1 MEYPGLLQ
9 SRISSLSHERSECS
23 VEMIGECASGL
34 SNIGGPLSS
43 KQSKDSVVENR
54 KHLGRMTH
62 AQLGMIFTHR
72 GIASIMQSVF
82 DSPMPSGQF
91 QSSCGVSQ
99 TIRQTRHAIAH
110 LRFRDAKRIGALA
123 FQFEHLR
130 QFGPR
135 AVVG

>member
-1 MEYPGLLQ
+1 MLGNFSSEEAPGPGLLQ

-91 QSSCGVSQ
+91 Q
-99 TIRQTRHAIAH
+99 
-110 LRFRDAKRIGALA
+110 
-123 FQFEHLR
+123 
-130 QFGPR
+130 
-135 AVVG
+135 